1 MLIIQW
7 VFGVQVGYFDYI
19 FGIEVFIVVVVFGVM
34 VIEKYF
40 ILDWKMFGLDYWVFL
55 ELEELKVMVK
65 VIWNIELVVGGYGK
79 KELSDSEVQNKVVVR
94 KSLYVQILINENEV
108 ILEKYFILLRFGY
121 GILLMDWKRVVGR
134 KVSYIIQE
142 GQFI

>member
-1 MLIIQW
+1 M
-7 VFGVQVGYFDYI
+7 GYFDYI

-79 KELSDSEVQNKVVVR
+79 KELSDSEV
-94 KSLYVQILINENEV
+94 
-108 ILEKYFILLRFGY
+108 
-121 GILLMDWKRVVGR
+121 
-134 KVSYIIQE
+134 
-142 GQFI
+142 